1 MLRIR
6 PGEDSACADSSPE
19 GFVVGMGS
27 YAEVP
32 EVDVLEVPLLDA
44 SFTCRDEVIPGPE
57 AREESAAQLW
67 PFPMRVKRT

>member
-1 MLRIR
+1 M
-6 PGEDSACADSSPE
+6 
-19 GFVVGMGS
+19 VGMGS

-32 EVDVLEVPLLDA
+32 EVDVLEVPLLGA